1 MKIGSKAL
9 LCIFTLHAFHD
20 YLLIIDE
27 EGDIDRTGFNSFL
40 QVFYSNIII
49 LIYSECSYL

>member
-27 EGDIDRTGFNSFL
+27 EGDIDRTAR
-40 QVFYSNIII
+40 FYKCFIVI
-49 LIYSECSYL
+49 LLF